1 MTPLA
6 IDQWGWAEEDA
17 ILYLGIIMVI
27 GGVLSGVC
35 YACLGPLA
43 TKFDERVLLLLAGI
57 IPMIIGRVCKF
68 YLNLSKLSLIWLVLG
83 MFPLGNEY
91 PVTSNSTVSK
101 DFYNITVNTDANNSR
116 GK

>member
-43 TKFDERVLLLLAGI
+43 TKFDERFLLLMAGI
-57 IPMIIGRVCKF
+57 IPMIIGRVCMF

>member
-68 YLNLSKLSLIWLVLG
+68 YLCIKIESDIQS
-83 MFPLGNEY
+83 
-91 PVTSNSTVSK
+91 
-101 DFYNITVNTDANNSR
+101 
-116 GK
+116 